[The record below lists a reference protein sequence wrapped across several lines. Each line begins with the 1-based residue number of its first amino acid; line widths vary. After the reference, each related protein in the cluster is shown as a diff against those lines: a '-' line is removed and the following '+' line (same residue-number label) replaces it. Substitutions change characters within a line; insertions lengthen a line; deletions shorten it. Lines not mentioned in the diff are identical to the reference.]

1 LRVVRK
7 VHLMQLPREV
17 LLGENLIG
25 EVVNVAK
32 RLGLGPK
39 ALVIYGPRTREI
51 AGREVERSLSA
62 EYEALGVTVK
72 GATMEEVN
80 RVLDK
85 TRDEGVDWLIA
96 VGGGSIIDVAKLA
109 SFKAGI
115 PFISFP
121 TTASHDGIASAN
133 ASIKDLGL
141 KTSMKAVPPIAVI
154 ADVKI
159 IKTAP
164 YRYLAAGVG
173 DIISN
178 LTAVKDWQLAH
189 RIKGEYYSEYAA
201 SLSLMSAKMVIK
213 NADIIRLGNEE
224 SVRKVVKGLISGG
237 VAMSIAG
244 SSRPA
249 SGAEHLFSHA
259 LDQIAPKPALH
270 GEQVGVGTIIMAYLH
285 GLKWERVR
293 ETLKKVGAPTNA
305 YELGIEPEYIIE
317 ALTIAHT
324 IRPERYTILG
334 KDGLT
339 REAAEKA
346 AKITG
351 VI

>member
-1 LRVVRK
+1 M
-7 VHLMQLPREV
+7 MQLPREV
-17 LLGENLIG
+17 LLGENLKG

-32 RLGLGPK
+32 RIGLGRK
-39 ALVIYGPRTREI
+39 ALVLYGKRTKKI
-51 AGREVERSLSA
+51 AGGEVEENLSA
-62 EYEALGVTVK
+62 EYEVDGLTVK

-80 RVLDK
+80 RTLDEI
-85 TRDEGVDWLIA
+85 RGGEFDWLIA

-109 SFKAGI
+109 SFKAGV

-133 ASIKDLGL
+133 ASIKDIGA
-141 KTSMKAVPPIAVI
+141 KTSVKAVPPIAVV
-154 ADVKI
+154 ADVEV

-173 DIISN
+173 DMISN

-224 SVRKVVKGLISGG
+224 SVRKVVKGLISCG

-259 LDQIAPKPALH
+259 LDAIAPKPALH

-285 GLKWERVR
+285 GMKWERVR
-293 ETLKKVGAPTNA
+293 ETLKRVGAPTNA
-305 YELGIEPEYIIE
+305 YELGIDPEYIIE

-339 REAAEKA
+339 REAAERA

>member
-1 LRVVRK
+1 MK
-7 VHLMQLPREV
+7 GVHLMQLPREV
-17 LLGENLIG
+17 LLGENLKG
-25 EVVNVAK
+25 EVVNVAR
-32 RLGLGPK
+32 RLGLGER
-39 ALVIYGPRTREI
+39 ALILYGPRTKEI
-51 AGREVERSLSA
+51 AGKDVERNLKREYDVVSL
-62 EYEALGVTVK
+62 TIKK
-72 GATMEEVN
+72 GATMGEVE
-80 RVLDK
+80 RTIRLI
-85 TRDEGVDWLIA
+85 RDEKANWVIA

-109 SFKAGI
+109 SFRTGV
-115 PFISFP
+115 PFVSFP

-133 ASIKDLGL
+133 ASIRDLGT
-141 KTSMKAVPPIAVI
+141 KTSVKAVPPVAVI
-154 ADVKI
+154 ADVKV

-173 DIISN
+173 DTISN
-178 LTAVKDWQLAH
+178 LTAVRDWQLAH
-189 RIKGEYYSEYAA
+189 RIRGEYYSEYAA
-201 SLSLMSAKMVIK
+201 SLSLMSAKMVMK

-224 SVRKVVKGLISGG
+224 SVRKVIKALISTG

-259 LDQIAPKPALH
+259 LDMLLEKPALH
-270 GEQVGVGTIIMAYLH
+270 GEQTGLGTIIMAYLH
-285 GLKWERVR
+285 GMKWEKVR
-293 ETLKKVGAPTNA
+293 ETLKRVGAPTTA
-305 YELGIEPEYIIE
+305 YELGIEPEIIVE

>member
-1 LRVVRK
+1 M
-7 VHLMQLPREV
+7 HLMELPREV
-17 LLGENLIG
+17 LLGEDLKG
-25 EVVNVAK
+25 EVLNVAR
-32 RLGLGPK
+32 RLKLPEKALILYGPK
-39 ALVIYGPRTREI
+39 TREI
-51 AGREVERSLSA
+51 AGREVEENLKREFDVRGVLIK
-62 EYEALGVTVK
+62 EAS
-72 GATMEEVN
+72 MEEVV
-80 RVLDK
+80 RVERK
-85 TRDEGVDWLIA
+85 IREEGAGWIIA

-109 SFKAGI
+109 SFRVDV

-133 ASIKDLGL
+133 ASIKDLGM
-141 KTSMKAVPPIAVI
+141 KTSMKARPPIAVI
-154 ADVKI
+154 ADVKV

-173 DIISN
+173 DMISN

-189 RIKGEYYSEYAA
+189 KIRGEYYSEYAA
-201 SLSLMSAKMVIK
+201 SLSLMSAKMVIR
-213 NADIIRLGNEE
+213 NANIIRLGNEE
-224 SVRKVVKGLISGG
+224 SVRKVIKGLISSG

-259 LDQIAPKPALH
+259 LDAIAPKPALH
-270 GEQVGVGTIIMAYLH
+270 GEQCGVGTIIMAYLH
-285 GLKWERVR
+285 GLKWERIR

-305 YELGIEPEYIIE
+305 YELGIDPEYIVE
-317 ALTIAHT
+317 ALTVAHK

-339 REAAEKA
+339 REAAERA

>member
-1 LRVVRK
+1 MKGL
-7 VHLMQLPREV
+7 HLMQLPREV
-17 LLGENLIG
+17 LLGEDLKG
-25 EVVNVAK
+25 EVVNVAR
-32 RLGLGPK
+32 RLGLGEK
-39 ALVIYGPRTREI
+39 ALILYGPRTKGI
-51 AGREVERSLSA
+51 AGKDVEDSLKS
-62 EYEALGVTVK
+62 EYEVVSLTVRK
-72 GATMEEVN
+72 GATMEEVE
-80 RVLDK
+80 RTIDLIK
-85 TRDEGVDWLIA
+85 DESADWVIA

-109 SFKAGI
+109 SFKTGV

-133 ASIKDLGL
+133 ASIRDLGA
-141 KTSMKAVPPIAVI
+141 KTSVKAVPPIAVI
-154 ADVKI
+154 ADVKV

-173 DIISN
+173 DTISN

-189 RIKGEYYSEYAA
+189 RIRGEYYSEYAA
-201 SLSLMSAKMVIK
+201 SLSLMSAKMVMR

-224 SVRKVVKGLISGG
+224 SVRKVIKALISTG

-259 LDQIAPKPALH
+259 LDMLLDKPALH
-270 GEQVGVGTIIMAYLH
+270 GEQTGLGTIIMAYLH
-285 GLKWERVR
+285 GMKWERVR
-293 ETLKKVGAPTNA
+293 ETLKRVGAPTTA
-305 YELGIEPEYIIE
+305 YELGIEPEIIIE

>member
-1 LRVVRK
+1 
-7 VHLMQLPREV
+7 MELPREV
-17 LLGENLIG
+17 LLGEDLKDK
-25 EVVNVAK
+25 VSQVAK
-32 RLGLGPK
+32 RLKLGENVLILYGPK
-39 ALVIYGPRTREI
+39 TKEI
-51 AGREVERSLSA
+51 AGKDVETHLKNFFHVKNLLIK
-62 EYEALGVTVK
+62 EASMKNVQKALETIRNENMDWVLG
-72 GATMEEVN
+72 
-80 RVLDK
+80 
-85 TRDEGVDWLIA
+85 

-109 SFKAGI
+109 SFKADV

-133 ASIKDLGL
+133 ASIRDLEA
-141 KTSMKAVPPIAVI
+141 KTSIKARPPVAVI
-154 ADVKI
+154 ADVNI

-173 DIISN
+173 DMISN
-178 LTAVKDWQLAH
+178 LTAVKDWELAH
-189 RIKGEYYSEYAA
+189 KIKGEYFSEYAA

-213 NADIIRLGNEE
+213 NANIIRLGNEE
-224 SVRKVVKGLISGG
+224 SVRKVIKGLISSG

-259 LDQIAPKPALH
+259 LDAIAPKPALH
-270 GEQVGVGTIIMAYLH
+270 GEQCGVGTIIMAYLH
-285 GLKWERVR
+285 GLNWKKIR
-293 ETLKKVGAPTNA
+293 ETLKRVGAPINA
-305 YELGIEPEYIIE
+305 YELEIDPEFIIE

-339 REAAEKA
+339 KEAAEKA

>member
-1 LRVVRK
+1 
-7 VHLMQLPREV
+7 MELPREV
-17 LLGENLIG
+17 LLGENLAG
-25 EVVNVAK
+25 ETVNVAK
-32 RLGLGPK
+32 RLKLGK
-39 ALVIYGPRTREI
+39 RVLVLYGPRTRKI
-51 AGREVERSLSA
+51 AGEEVEENLSR
-62 EYEALGVTVK
+62 EFEVSGVVVK
-72 GATMEEVN
+72 GATMEEVE
-80 RVLDK
+80 RVMGLA
-85 TRDEGVDWLIA
+85 RELNADWLIA

-109 SFKAGI
+109 SYRLEL

-133 ASIKDLGL
+133 ASIKDLGA
-141 KTSMKAVPPIAVI
+141 KTSVKARPPIAVI
-154 ADVKI
+154 ADVKV

-189 RIKGEYYSEYAA
+189 RIRGEYYSEYAA

-224 SVRKVVKGLISGG
+224 SVRKVIKGLISSG

-259 LDQIAPKPALH
+259 LDMLAPKPALH
-270 GEQVGVGTIIMAYLH
+270 GEQCGVGTIIMAYLH
-285 GLKWERVR
+285 GLKWERIR
-293 ETLKKVGAPTNA
+293 ETLKRVGAPTNA
-305 YELGIEPEYIIE
+305 YELGIDPEVIIN

-334 KDGLT
+334 RDGLT
-339 REAAEKA
+339 WDAAEKA

>member
-1 LRVVRK
+1 M
-7 VHLMQLPREV
+7 HLMQLPREV
-17 LLGENLIG
+17 LLGENLKG
-25 EVVNVAK
+25 EAVNVAK
-32 RLGLGPK
+32 RLGLGERALVLYGPK
-39 ALVIYGPRTREI
+39 TKEIAGKDIEKSLRESFDVSALVIRE
-51 AGREVERSLSA
+51 ASMEEVERSLA
-62 EYEALGVTVK
+62 K
-72 GATMEEVN
+72 I
-80 RVLDK
+80 
-85 TRDEGVDWLIA
+85 RDDNSDWLIA

-109 SFKAGI
+109 SFKAGV

-133 ASIKDLGL
+133 ASIKDLGT
-141 KTSMKAVPPIAVI
+141 KTSVKAVPPVAVI
-154 ADVKI
+154 ADVRV

-173 DIISN
+173 DMISN

-224 SVRKVVKGLISGG
+224 SVRKVVKGLISCG

-259 LDQIAPKPALH
+259 LDAIAPKPALH

-285 GLKWERVR
+285 GLKWERIR

-305 YELGIEPEYIIE
+305 YELGIDPEYIIE

>member
-1 LRVVRK
+1 M
-7 VHLMQLPREV
+7 MQLPREV
-17 LLGENLIG
+17 LLGENLKG

-32 RLGLGPK
+32 RLGLGRK
-39 ALVIYGPRTREI
+39 ALVLYGKHTKKI
-51 AGREVERSLSA
+51 AGGEVEENLSG
-62 EYEALGVTVK
+62 EYEVDGLTVK

-80 RVLDK
+80 RTLDEI
-85 TRDEGVDWLIA
+85 RDGGFDWLIA

-109 SFKAGI
+109 SFKAGV

-133 ASIKDLGL
+133 ASIKDIGA
-141 KTSMKAVPPIAVI
+141 KTSVKAVPPIAVV
-154 ADVKI
+154 ADVEV

-173 DIISN
+173 DMISN

-224 SVRKVVKGLISGG
+224 SVRKVVKGLISCG

-259 LDQIAPKPALH
+259 LDAIAPKPALH

-285 GLKWERVR
+285 GMKWERVR
-293 ETLKKVGAPTNA
+293 ETLKRVGAPTNA
-305 YELGIEPEYIIE
+305 YELGIDPEYIIE

>member
-1 LRVVRK
+1 
-7 VHLMQLPREV
+7 MELPREV
-17 LLGENLIG
+17 LLGEDLKDK
-25 EVVNVAK
+25 VSQVAK
-32 RLGLGPK
+32 RLKLGENVLILYGPK
-39 ALVIYGPRTREI
+39 TKEI
-51 AGREVERSLSA
+51 AGKDIEKHLKEFFHVKNLLIK
-62 EYEALGVTVK
+62 EASMKNVQKAL
-72 GATMEEVN
+72 EIIRNEN
-80 RVLDK
+80 I
-85 TRDEGVDWLIA
+85 DWLLG

-109 SFKAGI
+109 SFKADV

-133 ASIKDLGL
+133 ASIRDLGA
-141 KTSMKAVPPIAVI
+141 KTSIKARPPVAVI
-154 ADVKI
+154 ADVNI

-173 DIISN
+173 DMVSN
-178 LTAVKDWQLAH
+178 LTAVKDWELAH
-189 RIKGEYYSEYAA
+189 RIRGEYFSEYAA

-213 NADIIRLGNEE
+213 NADIIRLSNEE
-224 SVRKVVKGLISGG
+224 SVRKVIKALISSG

-259 LDQIAPKPALH
+259 LDAIAPKPALH
-270 GEQVGVGTIIMAYLH
+270 GEQCGVGTIIMAYLH
-285 GLKWERVR
+285 GLNWKKIR
-293 ETLKKVGAPTNA
+293 ETLKRVGAPTNA
-305 YELGIEPEYIIE
+305 YELEIDPGFIIE

-339 REAAEKA
+339 KEAAEKA

>member
-1 LRVVRK
+1 
-7 VHLMQLPREV
+7 MELPREV
-17 LLGENLIG
+17 LLGEDLKDK
-25 EVVNVAK
+25 VSQVAK
-32 RLGLGPK
+32 RLKLGENVLILYGPK
-39 ALVIYGPRTREI
+39 TKEI
-51 AGREVERSLSA
+51 AGKDVEKHLKNFFHVKNLLIK
-62 EYEALGVTVK
+62 EASMKNVQKALETIRNENMDWVLG
-72 GATMEEVN
+72 
-80 RVLDK
+80 
-85 TRDEGVDWLIA
+85 

-109 SFKAGI
+109 SFKADV

-133 ASIKDLGL
+133 ASIRDLEA
-141 KTSMKAVPPIAVI
+141 KTSIKARPPVAVI
-154 ADVKI
+154 ADVNI

-173 DIISN
+173 DMISN
-178 LTAVKDWQLAH
+178 LTAVKDWELAH
-189 RIKGEYYSEYAA
+189 RIRGEYFSEYAA

-213 NADIIRLGNEE
+213 NADIIRLSNEE
-224 SVRKVVKGLISGG
+224 SVRKVIKALISSG

-259 LDQIAPKPALH
+259 LDAIAPKPALH
-270 GEQVGVGTIIMAYLH
+270 GEQCGVGTIIMAYLH
-285 GLKWERVR
+285 GLNWKKIR
-293 ETLKKVGAPTNA
+293 ETLKRVGAPINA
-305 YELGIEPEYIIE
+305 YELEIDPEFIIE

-339 REAAEKA
+339 KEAAEKA

>member
-1 LRVVRK
+1 MKGL
-7 VHLMQLPREV
+7 HLMQLPREV
-17 LLGENLIG
+17 LLGEDLKG
-25 EVVNVAK
+25 EVVNVAR
-32 RLGLGPK
+32 RLGLGEK
-39 ALVIYGPRTREI
+39 ALILYGPRTREI
-51 AGREVERSLSA
+51 AGKDVEGSLKSGYEVVPL
-62 EYEALGVTVK
+62 TVRK
-72 GATMEEVN
+72 GATMEEVE
-80 RVLDK
+80 RTIDLIA
-85 TRDEGVDWLIA
+85 DESADWVIA

-109 SFKAGI
+109 SFKTGV

-133 ASIKDLGL
+133 ASIRDLGA
-141 KTSMKAVPPIAVI
+141 KTSVKAVPPIAVI
-154 ADVKI
+154 ADVKV

-173 DIISN
+173 DTISN
-178 LTAVKDWQLAH
+178 LTAVRDWQLAH
-189 RIKGEYYSEYAA
+189 RIRGEYYSEYAA
-201 SLSLMSAKMVIK
+201 SLSLMSAKMVMR

-224 SVRKVVKGLISGG
+224 SVRKVIKALISTG

-259 LDQIAPKPALH
+259 LDMLLDKPALH
-270 GEQVGVGTIIMAYLH
+270 GEQTGLGTIIMAYLH
-285 GLKWERVR
+285 GMKWERVR
-293 ETLKKVGAPTNA
+293 ETLKRVGAPTTA
-305 YELGIEPEYIIE
+305 YELGIEPEIIIE

>member
-1 LRVVRK
+1 

-25 EVVNVAK
+25 ETVNVAE
-32 RLGLGPK
+32 RLGLGKK
-39 ALVIYGPRTREI
+39 ALVLYGPRTRRI
-51 AGREVERSLSA
+51 AGKDVEDALGDHYEVEGVTVSGATMGEVERVISIIQDHRS
-62 EYEALGVTVK
+62 
-72 GATMEEVN
+72 
-80 RVLDK
+80 
-85 TRDEGVDWLIA
+85 DWLIA
-96 VGGGSIIDVAKLA
+96 VGGGSIIDVAKLS
-109 SFKAGI
+109 SFRAGV

-133 ASIKDLGL
+133 ASIRDLGL
-141 KTSMKAVPPIAVI
+141 KTSLKAVPPIAVI
-154 ADVKI
+154 ADVKV

-173 DIISN
+173 DVISN

-189 RIKGEYYSEYAA
+189 RLKGEYYSEYAA
-201 SLSLMSAKMVIK
+201 SLSLMSAKMTMRS
-213 NADIIRLGNEE
+213 ADIIRLGNEE
-224 SVRKVVKGLISGG
+224 SVRRVVKALISGG

-259 LDQIAPKPALH
+259 LDSLLEKPALH

-305 YELGIEPEYIIE
+305 YELGIDPEVIVE

-334 KDGLT
+334 REGLT

-346 AKITG
+346 AEITG

>member
-1 LRVVRK
+1 MK
-7 VHLMQLPREV
+7 GVHLMQLPREV
-17 LLGENLIG
+17 LLGENLKG
-25 EVVNVAK
+25 EVVNVAR
-32 RLGLGPK
+32 RLGLGER
-39 ALVIYGPRTREI
+39 ALILYGPRTKEI
-51 AGREVERSLSA
+51 AGKDVERNLKREYDVVSL
-62 EYEALGVTVK
+62 TIKK
-72 GATMEEVN
+72 GATMGEVE
-80 RVLDK
+80 RTIRLI
-85 TRDEGVDWLIA
+85 RDEKANWVIA

-109 SFKAGI
+109 SFRTGV
-115 PFISFP
+115 PFVSFP

-133 ASIKDLGL
+133 ASIRDLGA
-141 KTSMKAVPPIAVI
+141 KTSVKAVPPVAVI
-154 ADVKI
+154 ADVKV

-173 DIISN
+173 DTISN
-178 LTAVKDWQLAH
+178 LTAVRDWQLAH
-189 RIKGEYYSEYAA
+189 RIRGEYYSEYAA
-201 SLSLMSAKMVIK
+201 SLSLMSAKMVMK

-224 SVRKVVKGLISGG
+224 SVRKVIKALISTG

-259 LDQIAPKPALH
+259 LDMLLEKPALH
-270 GEQVGVGTIIMAYLH
+270 GEQTGLGTIIMAYLH
-285 GLKWERVR
+285 GMKWEKVR
-293 ETLKKVGAPTNA
+293 ETLKRVGAPTTA
-305 YELGIEPEYIIE
+305 YELGIEPEIIVE

>member
-1 LRVVRK
+1 MKEL
-7 VHLMQLPREV
+7 HLMQLPREV
-17 LLGENLIG
+17 LLGENLKG
-25 EVVNVAK
+25 EVVNVAR
-32 RLGLGPK
+32 RLGLGER
-39 ALVIYGPRTREI
+39 ALILYGPRTREI
-51 AGREVERSLSA
+51 AGKDVENNLKS
-62 EYEALGVTVK
+62 EYEVVSLTVKK
-72 GATMEEVN
+72 GATMEEVE
-80 RVLDK
+80 RTIGVI
-85 TRDEGVDWLIA
+85 RDESIDWVIA

-109 SFKAGI
+109 SFKTGI

-133 ASIKDLGL
+133 ASIRDLGT
-141 KTSMKAVPPIAVI
+141 KTSVKAVPPIAVI
-154 ADVKI
+154 ADVKV

-173 DIISN
+173 DTISN
-178 LTAVKDWQLAH
+178 LTAVRDWQLAH

-201 SLSLMSAKMVIK
+201 SLSLMSAKMVMK

-224 SVRKVVKGLISGG
+224 SVRKVIKALISTG

-259 LDQIAPKPALH
+259 LDMLLDRPALH
-270 GEQVGVGTIIMAYLH
+270 GEQTGLGTIIMAYLH
-285 GLKWERVR
+285 GMKWERVR
-293 ETLKKVGAPTNA
+293 ETLKRVGAPTTA
-305 YELGIEPEYIIE
+305 YELGIDPEIVIE

>member
-1 LRVVRK
+1 MK
-7 VHLMQLPREV
+7 GVHLMQLPREV
-17 LLGENLIG
+17 LLGENLKG
-25 EVVNVAK
+25 EVINVAR
-32 RLGLGPK
+32 RLGLGEK
-39 ALVIYGPRTREI
+39 VIVLYGPRTKEI
-51 AGREVERSLSA
+51 AGKDVEKSLKS
-62 EYEALGVTVK
+62 EYDVVPLTVKK
-72 GATMEEVN
+72 GATMEEVE
-80 RVLDK
+80 RTIGLV
-85 TRDEGVDWLIA
+85 RDESADWVIA

-109 SFKAGI
+109 SFKTGV

-133 ASIKDLGL
+133 ASIKDLGS
-141 KTSMKAVPPIAVI
+141 KTSVKAVPPVAVI
-154 ADVKI
+154 ADVKV

-173 DIISN
+173 DTISN

-201 SLSLMSAKMVIK
+201 SLSLMSAKMVIR

-224 SVRKVVKGLISGG
+224 SVRKVIKALISTG

-259 LDQIAPKPALH
+259 LDMLAEKPALH

-293 ETLKKVGAPTNA
+293 ETLKRVGAPTTA
-305 YELGIEPEYIIE
+305 YELGIEPELIIE

>member
-1 LRVVRK
+1 M
-7 VHLMQLPREV
+7 HLMQLPREV
-17 LLGENLIG
+17 LLGEDLVG
-25 EVVNVAK
+25 EVINVAK
-32 RLGLGPK
+32 RLGLGSK
-39 ALVIYGPRTREI
+39 ALVLYGPKTKEI
-51 AGREVERSLSA
+51 AGKDVERSLA
-62 EYEALGVTVK
+62 QEYDVEGVTVK

-80 RVLDK
+80 RVLNK
-85 TRDEGVDWLIA
+85 TRDAGVDWLIA

-109 SFKAGI
+109 SFKAGV

-133 ASIKDLGL
+133 ASIKDLGA
-141 KTSMKAVPPIAVI
+141 KTSVKAVPPIAVI
-154 ADVKI
+154 ADVKV

-173 DIISN
+173 DMISN
-178 LTAVKDWQLAH
+178 LTAVRDWQLAH

-224 SVRKVVKGLISGG
+224 SVRKVVKGLISCG

-259 LDQIAPKPALH
+259 LDMIAPKPALH
-270 GEQVGVGTIIMAYLH
+270 GEQVGVGTIIMSYLH

-293 ETLKKVGAPTNA
+293 ETLKRVGAPTNA
-305 YELGIEPEYIIE
+305 YELGIDPDVIIE

>member
-1 LRVVRK
+1 
-7 VHLMQLPREV
+7 MELPREV
-17 LLGENLIG
+17 LLGEDLKDK
-25 EVVNVAK
+25 VSQVAK
-32 RLGLGPK
+32 RLKLGENVLILYGPK
-39 ALVIYGPRTREI
+39 TKEI
-51 AGREVERSLSA
+51 AGKDVEMYLKNFFHVKNLLIK
-62 EYEALGVTVK
+62 EASMKNVQKALETIRNENMDWVLG
-72 GATMEEVN
+72 
-80 RVLDK
+80 
-85 TRDEGVDWLIA
+85 

-109 SFKAGI
+109 SFKADV

-133 ASIKDLGL
+133 ASIRDLEA
-141 KTSMKAVPPIAVI
+141 KTSIKARPPVAVI
-154 ADVKI
+154 ADVNI

-173 DIISN
+173 DMISN
-178 LTAVKDWQLAH
+178 LTAVKDWELAH
-189 RIKGEYYSEYAA
+189 KIKGEYFSEYAA

-213 NADIIRLGNEE
+213 NANIIRLGNEE
-224 SVRKVVKGLISGG
+224 SVRKAIKGLISSG

-259 LDQIAPKPALH
+259 LDAIVPKPALH
-270 GEQVGVGTIIMAYLH
+270 GEQCGVGTIIMAYLH
-285 GLKWERVR
+285 GLNWKKIR
-293 ETLKKVGAPTNA
+293 ETLKRVGAPTNA
-305 YELGIEPEYIIE
+305 YELEIDPEFIIE

-339 REAAEKA
+339 KEAAEKA

>member
-1 LRVVRK
+1 MKGL
-7 VHLMQLPREV
+7 HLMQLPREV
-17 LLGENLIG
+17 LLGENLKG
-25 EVVNVAK
+25 EVLSVAR
-32 RLGLGPK
+32 RLGLGEK
-39 ALVIYGPRTREI
+39 VVILYGPKTKEI
-51 AGREVERSLSA
+51 AGKDVERNLKSK
-62 EYEALGVTVK
+62 YEVVPLTIRK
-72 GATMEEVN
+72 GATMEEVERTIN
-80 RVLDK
+80 LIK
-85 TRDEGVDWLIA
+85 DESADWVIA

-109 SFKAGI
+109 SFKTGV
-115 PFISFP
+115 PFVSFP

-133 ASIKDLGL
+133 ASIKGLGA
-141 KTSMKAVPPIAVI
+141 KTSIKAIPPVAII
-154 ADVKI
+154 ADVNV

-173 DIISN
+173 DTISN
-178 LTAVKDWQLAH
+178 LTAVRDWQLAH
-189 RIKGEYYSEYAA
+189 RIRGEYYSEYAA
-201 SLSLMSAKMVIK
+201 SLSLMSAKMVIR

-224 SVRKVVKGLISGG
+224 SVRKVIKALISTG

-259 LDQIAPKPALH
+259 LDILLDKPALH
-270 GEQVGVGTIIMAYLH
+270 GEQTGLGTIIMAYLH
-285 GLKWERVR
+285 GMRWERVR
-293 ETLKKVGAPTNA
+293 ETLKRVGAPTTA
-305 YELGIEPEYIIE
+305 YELGIEPEVIIE

>member
-1 LRVVRK
+1 MDGK

-17 LLGENLIG
+17 LLGENLTG
-25 EVVNVAK
+25 EVVNVA
-32 RLGLGPK
+32 RRVGLKGR
-39 ALVIYGPRTREI
+39 ALVLYGPRTGKI
-51 AGREVERSLSA
+51 AGKDVEKALKSVYDVSSL
-62 EYEALGVTVK
+62 TVRK
-72 GATMEEVN
+72 GATMEEVE
-80 RVLDK
+80 RAISAI
-85 TRDEGVDWLIA
+85 RDESISWVMA

-109 SFKAGI
+109 SFKTGI

-121 TTASHDGIASAN
+121 TTASNDGIASAN
-133 ASIKDLGL
+133 ASIRDLGS
-141 KTSMKAVPPIAVI
+141 KTSVKAVPPVAVI

-173 DIISN
+173 DTISN

-189 RIKGEYYSEYAA
+189 RIKGEYYSEYAS
-201 SLSLMSAKMVIK
+201 SLSLMSAKMVMR

-224 SVRKVVKGLISGG
+224 SVRKVIKALISTG

-259 LDQIAPKPALH
+259 LDMLLQKPALH

-285 GLKWERVR
+285 GLRWERVR
-293 ETLKKVGAPTNA
+293 ETLKRVGAPTNA
-305 YELGIEPEYIIE
+305 YDLGIDPDVIIE

>member
-1 LRVVRK
+1 M
-7 VHLMQLPREV
+7 HLMELPREV
-17 LLGENLIG
+17 LLGEDLKDK
-25 EVVNVAK
+25 VSQVAK
-32 RLGLGPK
+32 RLKLGENVLILYGPK
-39 ALVIYGPRTREI
+39 TKEI
-51 AGREVERSLSA
+51 AGKDVEMYLKNFFHVKNLLIK
-62 EYEALGVTVK
+62 EASMKNVQKAIETIRNENMDWVLG
-72 GATMEEVN
+72 
-80 RVLDK
+80 
-85 TRDEGVDWLIA
+85 

-109 SFKAGI
+109 SFKADV

-133 ASIKDLGL
+133 ASIRDLEA
-141 KTSMKAVPPIAVI
+141 KTSIKARPPVAVI
-154 ADVKI
+154 ADVNI

-173 DIISN
+173 DMISN
-178 LTAVKDWQLAH
+178 LTAVKDWELAH
-189 RIKGEYYSEYAA
+189 KIKGEYFSEYAA

-213 NADIIRLGNEE
+213 NANIIRLGNEE
-224 SVRKVVKGLISGG
+224 SVRKAIKGLISSG

-259 LDQIAPKPALH
+259 LDAIVPKPALH
-270 GEQVGVGTIIMAYLH
+270 GEQCGVGTIIMAYLH
-285 GLKWERVR
+285 GLNWKKIR
-293 ETLKKVGAPTNA
+293 ETLKRVGAPTNA
-305 YELGIEPEYIIE
+305 YELEIDPEFIIE

-339 REAAEKA
+339 KEAAEKA

>member
-1 LRVVRK
+1 M
-7 VHLMQLPREV
+7 HLMQLPREV
-17 LLGENLIG
+17 LLGEDLKG

-32 RLGLGPK
+32 RLGLGERV
-39 ALVIYGPRTREI
+39 LVLYGPRTREI
-51 AGREVERSLSA
+51 AGKEVEKNLKEAFDVDALVVREATLGEVERTLQ
-62 EYEALGVTVK
+62 ETK
-72 GATMEEVN
+72 N
-80 RVLDK
+80 NDIN
-85 TRDEGVDWLIA
+85 WIIA

-109 SFKAGI
+109 SFKAGV

-133 ASIKDLGL
+133 ASIKGL
-141 KTSMKAVPPIAVI
+141 NSKTSVKAVPPVAVI
-154 ADVKI
+154 ADVRV

-173 DIISN
+173 DMISN

-189 RIKGEYYSEYAA
+189 RLKGEYYSEYAA

-213 NADIIRLGNEE
+213 NADIIRLGKEE
-224 SVRKVVKGLISGG
+224 SVRKVVKGLISSG

-259 LDQIAPKPALH
+259 LDVIAPKPALH

-285 GLKWERVR
+285 GLNWEEIR

-305 YELGIEPEYIIE
+305 YELGIDPEIIIE
-317 ALTIAHT
+317 ALTMAHT

-334 KDGLT
+334 RDGLT

>member
-1 LRVVRK
+1 M
-7 VHLMQLPREV
+7 HLMQLPREV
-17 LLGENLIG
+17 LLGENLRG
-25 EVVNVAK
+25 EAVNVAK
-32 RLGLGPK
+32 RLGLGERALVLYGPK
-39 ALVIYGPRTREI
+39 TKEIAGKDIEKSLRESFDVSALVIRE
-51 AGREVERSLSA
+51 ASMEEVERTLA
-62 EYEALGVTVK
+62 K
-72 GATMEEVN
+72 I
-80 RVLDK
+80 
-85 TRDEGVDWLIA
+85 RDGNADWLIA

-109 SFKAGI
+109 SFKAGV

-133 ASIKDLGL
+133 ASIRDLGT
-141 KTSMKAVPPIAVI
+141 KTSVKAVPPVAVI
-154 ADVKI
+154 ADVRV

-173 DIISN
+173 DMISN

-224 SVRKVVKGLISGG
+224 SVRKVVKGLISCG

-259 LDQIAPKPALH
+259 LDAIAPKPALH

-285 GLKWERVR
+285 GLRWEKIR

-305 YELGIEPEYIIE
+305 YELGIDPEYIIE

>member
-1 LRVVRK
+1 
-7 VHLMQLPREV
+7 MQLPREV
-17 LLGENLIG
+17 LLGENLKG
-25 EVVNVAK
+25 EVVNVAM
-32 RLGLGPK
+32 RIGLSGRVMV
-39 ALVIYGPRTREI
+39 LYGPRTKKI
-51 AGREVERSLSA
+51 AGWEVENSLMEKFEVSS
-62 EYEALGVTVK
+62 LTIR
-72 GATMEEVN
+72 GATMEEVK
-80 RVLDK
+80 RAMERI
-85 TRDEGVDWLIA
+85 RDEDIKWLVA

-109 SFKAGI
+109 SYRTGV

-133 ASIKDLGL
+133 ASIRDLGV
-141 KTSMKAVPPIAVI
+141 KTSVKAIPPIAVI
-154 ADVKI
+154 ADVNV

-201 SLSLMSAKMVIK
+201 SLSLMSAKMVMK

-259 LDQIAPKPALH
+259 LDGIVSKPALH

-293 ETLKKVGAPTNA
+293 ETLKRVGAPTNA
-305 YELGIEPEYIIE
+305 YELGIDPELIVE
-317 ALTIAHT
+317 ALTIAHK

-334 KDGLT
+334 RDGLT

>member
-1 LRVVRK
+1 MK
-7 VHLMQLPREV
+7 GVHLMQLPREV
-17 LLGENLIG
+17 LLGENLKG
-25 EVVNVAK
+25 EVINVAR
-32 RLGLGPK
+32 RLGLGER
-39 ALVIYGPRTREI
+39 VIVLYGPRTKKI
-51 AGREVERSLSA
+51 AGKDVEKSLKS
-62 EYEALGVTVK
+62 EYDVVPLTVKK
-72 GATMEEVN
+72 GATMGEVE
-80 RVLDK
+80 RTVGLI
-85 TRDEGVDWLIA
+85 RDESADWVIA

-109 SFKAGI
+109 SFKTGV

-133 ASIKDLGL
+133 ASIRDLGS
-141 KTSMKAVPPIAVI
+141 KTSVKAVPPVAVI
-154 ADVKI
+154 ADVEV

-173 DIISN
+173 DTISN

-201 SLSLMSAKMVIK
+201 SLSLMSAKMVIR

-224 SVRKVVKGLISGG
+224 SVRKVIKALISTG

-259 LDQIAPKPALH
+259 LDMLAEKPALH

-293 ETLKKVGAPTNA
+293 ETLKRVGAPTTA
-305 YELGIEPEYIIE
+305 YELGIEPELIIE

>member
-1 LRVVRK
+1 M
-7 VHLMQLPREV
+7 HLMQLPREV
-17 LLGENLIG
+17 LLGENLKG
-25 EVVNVAK
+25 EAVNVAK
-32 RLGLGPK
+32 RLGLGERALVLYGPK
-39 ALVIYGPRTREI
+39 TKEIAGKDIEKSLRESFEVSALVIRE
-51 AGREVERSLSA
+51 AN
-62 EYEALGVTVK
+62 
-72 GATMEEVN
+72 MEEVE
-80 RVLDK
+80 K
-85 TRDEGVDWLIA
+85 TLTKIRDDNSDWLIA

-109 SFKAGI
+109 SFKAGV

-133 ASIKDLGL
+133 ASIKDLGT
-141 KTSMKAVPPIAVI
+141 KTSVKAVPPVAVI
-154 ADVKI
+154 ADVRV

-173 DIISN
+173 DMISN

-224 SVRKVVKGLISGG
+224 SVRKVVKGLISCG

-259 LDQIAPKPALH
+259 LDAIAPKPALH

-285 GLKWERVR
+285 GLKWERIR

-305 YELGIEPEYIIE
+305 YELGIDPEYIIE

>member
-1 LRVVRK
+1 
-7 VHLMQLPREV
+7 MELPREV
-17 LLGENLIG
+17 LLGEDLKDK
-25 EVVNVAK
+25 VSLVAK
-32 RLGLGPK
+32 RLKLGENVLILYGPK
-39 ALVIYGPRTREI
+39 TKEI
-51 AGREVERSLSA
+51 AGKDVETYLKNFFHVKNLLIK
-62 EYEALGVTVK
+62 EASMKNVQKALETIRNENMDWVLG
-72 GATMEEVN
+72 
-80 RVLDK
+80 
-85 TRDEGVDWLIA
+85 

-109 SFKAGI
+109 SFKADV

-133 ASIKDLGL
+133 ASIRDLEA
-141 KTSMKAVPPIAVI
+141 KTSIKARPPVAVI
-154 ADVKI
+154 ADVNI

-173 DIISN
+173 DMISN
-178 LTAVKDWQLAH
+178 LTAVKDWELAH
-189 RIKGEYYSEYAA
+189 KIKGEYFSEYAA

-213 NADIIRLGNEE
+213 NANIIRLGNEE
-224 SVRKVVKGLISGG
+224 SVRKVIKGLISSG

-259 LDQIAPKPALH
+259 LDAIAPKPALH
-270 GEQVGVGTIIMAYLH
+270 GEQCGVGTIIMAYLH
-285 GLKWERVR
+285 GLNWKKIR
-293 ETLKKVGAPTNA
+293 ETLKRVGAPTNA
-305 YELGIEPEYIIE
+305 YELEIDPEFIIE

-339 REAAEKA
+339 KEAAEKA

>member
-1 LRVVRK
+1 
-7 VHLMQLPREV
+7 MQLPREV
-17 LLGENLIG
+17 LLGENLKG
-25 EVVNVAK
+25 EVVNVAM
-32 RLGLGPK
+32 RIGLSGRVMV
-39 ALVIYGPRTREI
+39 LYGPRTKKI
-51 AGREVERSLSA
+51 AGWEVENSLMEKFEVSS
-62 EYEALGVTVK
+62 LTIR
-72 GATMEEVN
+72 GATMEEVK
-80 RVLDK
+80 RAMERI
-85 TRDEGVDWLIA
+85 RDEDINWLVA

-109 SFKAGI
+109 SYRTGV

-133 ASIKDLGL
+133 ASIRDLGV
-141 KTSMKAVPPIAVI
+141 KTSVKAIPPIAVI
-154 ADVKI
+154 ADVNV

-201 SLSLMSAKMVIK
+201 SLSLMSAKMVMK

-259 LDQIAPKPALH
+259 LDGIVSKPALH

-293 ETLKKVGAPTNA
+293 ETLKRVGAPTNA
-305 YELGIEPEYIIE
+305 YELGIDPELIVE
-317 ALTIAHT
+317 ALTMAHK

-334 KDGLT
+334 RDGLT

>member
-1 LRVVRK
+1 M
-7 VHLMQLPREV
+7 HLMQLPREV
-17 LLGENLIG
+17 LLGENLKG
-25 EVVNVAK
+25 EAVNVAK
-32 RLGLGPK
+32 RLGLGERALVLYGPK
-39 ALVIYGPRTREI
+39 TKEIAGKDIEKSLRESFDVSALVIRE
-51 AGREVERSLSA
+51 ASMEEVER
-62 EYEALGVTVK
+62 ALAK
-72 GATMEEVN
+72 I
-80 RVLDK
+80 
-85 TRDEGVDWLIA
+85 RDDNSDWLIA

-109 SFKAGI
+109 SFKAGV

-133 ASIKDLGL
+133 ASIKDIGA
-141 KTSMKAVPPIAVI
+141 KTSVKAVPPVAVI
-154 ADVKI
+154 ADVGV

-173 DIISN
+173 DMISN

-224 SVRKVVKGLISGG
+224 SVRKVVKGLISCG

-259 LDQIAPKPALH
+259 LDAIAPKPALH

-285 GLKWERVR
+285 GLKWERIR

-305 YELGIEPEYIIE
+305 YELGIDPEYIIE

>member
-1 LRVVRK
+1 M
-7 VHLMQLPREV
+7 HLMELPREV
-17 LLGENLIG
+17 LLGENLAG
-25 EVVNVAK
+25 EVLNVAK
-32 RLGLGPK
+32 RLKLGRR
-39 ALVIYGPRTREI
+39 ALVLYGPRTREI
-51 AGREVERSLSA
+51 AGEEVEENLSRGF
-62 EYEALGVTVK
+62 EVSGVVVK
-72 GATMEEVN
+72 GATMEEVE
-80 RVLDK
+80 RVMGLA
-85 TRDEGVDWLIA
+85 RELSADWLIA

-109 SFKAGI
+109 SHRLGL

-133 ASIKDLGL
+133 ASIKDLGV
-141 KTSMKAVPPIAVI
+141 KTSVKARPPIAVI
-154 ADVKI
+154 ADVRV

-189 RIKGEYYSEYAA
+189 RIRGEYYSEYAA
-201 SLSLMSAKMVIK
+201 SLSLMSAKMVMR

-224 SVRKVVKGLISGG
+224 SVRKVVKGLISSG

-259 LDQIAPKPALH
+259 LDSLLEKPALH
-270 GEQVGVGTIIMAYLH
+270 GEQVGVGTIITAYLH

-293 ETLKKVGAPTNA
+293 ETLKRVGAPTNA
-305 YELGIEPEYIIE
+305 YELGIEPEVIIK

-334 KDGLT
+334 REGLT
-339 REAAEKA
+339 WEAAEKA
-346 AKITG
+346 ARITG

>member
-1 LRVVRK
+1 MK
-7 VHLMQLPREV
+7 GVHLMQLPREV
-17 LLGENLIG
+17 LLGENLKG
-25 EVVNVAK
+25 EVINVAR
-32 RLGLGPK
+32 RLGLGEK
-39 ALVIYGPRTREI
+39 VIVLYGPKTKEI
-51 AGREVERSLSA
+51 AGKDVEKSLKS
-62 EYEALGVTVK
+62 EYDVVPLTVKK
-72 GATMEEVN
+72 GATMEEVE
-80 RVLDK
+80 RTIGLV
-85 TRDEGVDWLIA
+85 RDESADWVIA

-109 SFKAGI
+109 SFKTGV

-121 TTASHDGIASAN
+121 TTASHDGIASTN
-133 ASIKDLGL
+133 ASIKDLGS
-141 KTSMKAVPPIAVI
+141 KTSVKAVPPVAVI
-154 ADVKI
+154 ADVKV

-173 DIISN
+173 DTISN

-201 SLSLMSAKMVIK
+201 SLSLMSAKMVIR

-224 SVRKVVKGLISGG
+224 SVRKVIKALISTG

-259 LDQIAPKPALH
+259 LDMLAEKPALH

-293 ETLKKVGAPTNA
+293 ETLKRVGAPTTA
-305 YELGIEPEYIIE
+305 YELGIEPELIIE

-346 AKITG
+346 AKITE

>member
-1 LRVVRK
+1 M
-7 VHLMQLPREV
+7 HLMQLPREV
-17 LLGENLIG
+17 LLGENLKG
-25 EVVNVAK
+25 EVVNVAR
-32 RLGLGPK
+32 RLGLGER
-39 ALVIYGPRTREI
+39 ALVLYGPKTREI
-51 AGREVERSLSA
+51 AGRDIEKSLGESFDVSGLVIREASMEEVERTLA
-62 EYEALGVTVK
+62 K
-72 GATMEEVN
+72 I
-80 RVLDK
+80 
-85 TRDEGVDWLIA
+85 RDENVSWLIA

-109 SFKAGI
+109 SFRAGI

-133 ASIKDLGL
+133 ASIKDLGA
-141 KTSMKAVPPIAVI
+141 KTSVKAVPPIAVI
-154 ADVKI
+154 ADVKV

-173 DIISN
+173 DMISN

-224 SVRKVVKGLISGG
+224 SVRKVVKGLISCG

-259 LDQIAPKPALH
+259 LDAIAPKPALH

-285 GLKWERVR
+285 GLKWERIR

-305 YELGIEPEYIIE
+305 YELGIDPEYIIE

>member
-1 LRVVRK
+1 
-7 VHLMQLPREV
+7 MELPREV
-17 LLGENLIG
+17 LLGEDLKDK
-25 EVVNVAK
+25 VSQVAK
-32 RLGLGPK
+32 RLKLGENVLILYGPK
-39 ALVIYGPRTREI
+39 TKEI
-51 AGREVERSLSA
+51 AGKDVEKHLKNFFHVKNLLIK
-62 EYEALGVTVK
+62 EASMKNVQKALE
-72 GATMEEVN
+72 AIRNEN
-80 RVLDK
+80 
-85 TRDEGVDWLIA
+85 VDWVLG

-109 SFKAGI
+109 SFKADV

-133 ASIKDLGL
+133 ASIRDLEA
-141 KTSMKAVPPIAVI
+141 KTSIKARPPVAVI
-154 ADVKI
+154 ADVNI

-173 DIISN
+173 DMISN
-178 LTAVKDWQLAH
+178 LTAVKDWELAH
-189 RIKGEYYSEYAA
+189 RIRGEYFSEYAA

-213 NADIIRLGNEE
+213 NADIIRLSNEE
-224 SVRKVVKGLISGG
+224 SVRKVIKALISSG

-259 LDQIAPKPALH
+259 LDAIAPKPALH
-270 GEQVGVGTIIMAYLH
+270 GEQCGVGTIIMAYLH
-285 GLKWERVR
+285 GLNWKKIR
-293 ETLKKVGAPTNA
+293 ETLKRVGAPTNA
-305 YELGIEPEYIIE
+305 YELEIDPEFIIE

-339 REAAEKA
+339 KEAAEKA

>member
-1 LRVVRK
+1 M
-7 VHLMQLPREV
+7 HLMQLPREV
-17 LLGENLIG
+17 LLGENLKG
-25 EVVNVAK
+25 EAVNVAK
-32 RLGLGPK
+32 RLGLGERALVLYGPK
-39 ALVIYGPRTREI
+39 TKEIAGKDIEKSLRESFEVSALVIRE
-51 AGREVERSLSA
+51 AS
-62 EYEALGVTVK
+62 
-72 GATMEEVN
+72 MEEVE
-80 RVLDK
+80 K
-85 TRDEGVDWLIA
+85 TLTKIRDDNSDWLIA

-109 SFKAGI
+109 SFKAGV

-133 ASIKDLGL
+133 ASIKDLGT
-141 KTSMKAVPPIAVI
+141 KTSVKAVPPVAVI
-154 ADVKI
+154 ADVRV

-173 DIISN
+173 DMISN

-224 SVRKVVKGLISGG
+224 SVRKVVKGLISCG

-259 LDQIAPKPALH
+259 LDAIAPKPALH

-285 GLKWERVR
+285 GLKWERIR

-305 YELGIEPEYIIE
+305 YELGIDPEYIIE

>member
-1 LRVVRK
+1 M
-7 VHLMQLPREV
+7 HLMQLPREV
-17 LLGENLIG
+17 LLGENLKG
-25 EVVNVAK
+25 EAVNVAK
-32 RLGLGPK
+32 RLGLGERALVLYGPK
-39 ALVIYGPRTREI
+39 TKEIAGKDIEKSLRESFDVSALVIRE
-51 AGREVERSLSA
+51 ASMEEVER
-62 EYEALGVTVK
+62 ALAK
-72 GATMEEVN
+72 I
-80 RVLDK
+80 
-85 TRDEGVDWLIA
+85 RDDNSDWLIA

-109 SFKAGI
+109 SFKAGV

-133 ASIKDLGL
+133 ASIKDLGT
-141 KTSMKAVPPIAVI
+141 KTSVKAVPPVAVI
-154 ADVKI
+154 ADVGV

-173 DIISN
+173 DMISN

-224 SVRKVVKGLISGG
+224 SVRKVVKGLISCG

-259 LDQIAPKPALH
+259 LDAIAPKPALH

-285 GLKWERVR
+285 GLKWERIR

-305 YELGIEPEYIIE
+305 YELGIDPEYIIE

>member
-1 LRVVRK
+1 M
-7 VHLMQLPREV
+7 HLMQLPREV
-17 LLGENLIG
+17 LLGENLKG

-32 RLGLGPK
+32 RLSLGERALILYGPK
-39 ALVIYGPRTREI
+39 TKEI
-51 AGREVERSLSA
+51 AGKDVEKNLKEAFEVSSLIVREATMGEVER
-62 EYEALGVTVK
+62 T
-72 GATMEEVN
+72 
-80 RVLDK
+80 LDK
-85 TRDEGVDWLIA
+85 IRDENVNWLIA

-109 SFKAGI
+109 SFKAGV

-133 ASIKDLGL
+133 ASIRDSGA
-141 KTSMKAVPPIAVI
+141 KTSIKAIPPIAVI
-154 ADVKI
+154 ADVQV

-173 DIISN
+173 DMISN
-178 LTAVKDWQLAH
+178 FTAVKDWQLAH
-189 RIKGEYYSEYAA
+189 RIRGEYYSEYAA

-224 SVRKVVKGLISGG
+224 SVRKVIKGLISSG

-259 LDQIAPKPALH
+259 LDMIAPKPALH
-270 GEQVGVGTIIMAYLH
+270 GEQCGVGTIIMAYLH
-285 GLKWERVR
+285 GLKWEKIR

-305 YELGIEPEYIIE
+305 YELGIDPEYIIE

-334 KDGLT
+334 KEGLT